1 MLIRLSQSIEFS
13 PLTQSRYC
21 HSCHHLHIAKAFHLP
36 LDLQKHT
43 RITCDNCEHPILGI
57 GRTST
62 QTTLASIETNGPGSL
77 AQPSEVNTE
86 PATQQAPSN
95 PSNYSAPLRVNTSL
109 NSGQLSTIAEGHSP
123 AQQSSAA
130 VISSSPDGPLS
141 ERSASH
147 DQIHNSQS
155 REHRSLET
163 AQHGDTVRSSLLSRH
178 TISRS
183 SGTLAG
189 TKQRFRDKMSLHFR
203 KTRSITIHRLGI
215 HIEISPTAKPASLNS
230 LHTRKG
236 VQRASIQEES
246 NPSASAANTVHFP
259 NQNSDTPSRSGDYS
273 VPTTTAESSQAPGPG
288 HPDRLIGHTPTQQDK
303 KERIRAR
310 RREATLKR
318 KAELMAT
325 CECRSECQCRS
336 GSILSNAASF
346 GHGDSDRS
354 IQVPDHV
361 LQSILNEDSGSW
373 TSRSSSGMARGS
385 SLTGIDGHVHFD
397 LRHVSLDNPQN
408 LVLEDRHSFD
418 DRLSQASTVYV
429 RSNESSISLGSRR
442 RSPLRRS
449 NTTPGFPTR
458 HNTYAFRPGVLEAL
472 QNRYIPDQVHNTATE
487 ALYFAND
494 HGHDA
499 GDTSTPGPDGGEE
512 LLDNPGSSRA

>member
-1 MLIRLSQSIEFS
+1 MEDIHPSVQDALAISLMHTTLNHPPQDKRRTVLMSQS
-13 PLTQSRYC
+13 TG
-21 HSCHHLHIAKAFHLP
+21 AV

-163 AQHGDTVRSSLLSRH
+163 AQHGDT
-178 TISRS
+178 
-183 SGTLAG
+183 
-189 TKQRFRDKMSLHFR
+189 
-203 KTRSITIHRLGI
+203 
-215 HIEISPTAKPASLNS
+215 
-230 LHTRKG
+230 
-236 VQRASIQEES
+236 
-246 NPSASAANTVHFP
+246 
-259 NQNSDTPSRSGDYS
+259 
-273 VPTTTAESSQAPGPG
+273 
-288 HPDRLIGHTPTQQDK
+288 QDK